1 MARSPAERSVG
12 IFERFDKGNWYKLIL
27 KLSALGK
34 TCQKM
39 RKNAAAV
46 KQEWQNWLIWSAKD
60 WLLLV
65 GPFFF
70 VQLSKSI
77 KEYKPSYS
85 WQSNGSGMVVCSG
98 ESTHVWHRLTGFCC
112 HHRIIWDLGI
122 WHLAARFPRCIG
134 TFYWAPPNPSQQM
147 GMDQY
152 LLIPFLV
159 GWISSNPSYFD
170 VNYRGTGFWPI
181 PKMSL
186 SEIGNIM
193 GVFFEK
199 GSLGCESLIVRQ
211 TQSFTQ
217 SSL

>member
-1 MARSPAERSVG
+1 MPENAEKCGRSQARMAELT
-12 IFERFDKGNWYKLIL
+12 DLISKRL
-27 KLSALGK
+27 ALACW
-34 TCQKM
+34 T
-39 RKNAAAV
+39 
-46 KQEWQNWLIWSAKD
+46 L
-60 WLLLV
+60 
-65 GPFFF
+65 FF

-77 KEYKPSYS
+77 KEYKTSDS

-181 PKMSL
+181 PKWVCPKLGTSWVCSL
-186 SEIGNIM
+186 KKALWDVN
-193 GVFFEK
+193 
-199 GSLGCESLIVRQ
+199 L
-211 TQSFTQ
+211 
-217 SSL
+217 